1 MVFNKKSFYNL
12 GIFFLIFGQKMVKVH
27 IRMSALLIKKCIALD
42 KIVML
47 RQSVSKECDYRYI
60 TFILDQNVQ
69 LYQSIIVYHVEQS
82 YTSK

>member
-47 RQSVSKECDYRYI
+47 RQSVSKECDYRYRK
-60 TFILDQNVQ
+60 FILDQNVQ